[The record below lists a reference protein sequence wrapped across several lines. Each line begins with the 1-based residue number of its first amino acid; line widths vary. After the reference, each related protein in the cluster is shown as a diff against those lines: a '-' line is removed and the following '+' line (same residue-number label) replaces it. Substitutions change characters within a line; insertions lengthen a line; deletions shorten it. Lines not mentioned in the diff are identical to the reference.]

1 MIKIVKAHR
10 FYAIFFI
17 IISVGIASSL
27 SLVGG
32 IGIEIVSDKLLP
44 IVPLV
49 IILPALNSLVG
60 DYATLIAAHAG
71 NPAERNR
78 TKTELVMAML
88 PSIGVNCIFIVAMG
102 LLLAS
107 NRGYVMSW
115 GFVGLFSLFAVVS
128 ILLVITAMFFL
139 TQVLDRLLEAH
150 KLNPDD
156 VLIPIVTTISDV
168 LMLTLIALAAVH
180 VF

>member
-1 MIKIVKAHR
+1 VRELAKKHKL
-10 FYAIFFI
+10 YAILFVVL
-17 IISVGIASSL
+17 SVGIASSI

-32 IGIEIVSDKLLP
+32 LGIEIVGDKLLP

-71 NPAERNR
+71 NPSERNR
-78 TKTELVMAML
+78 TKMELVRAML
-88 PSIGVNCIFIVAMG
+88 PSIGVNCLFIIGMG
-102 LLLAS
+102 LLLAGR
-107 NRGYVMSW
+107 RGYELDG
-115 GFVGLFSLFAVVS
+115 GFVVTYCLFVVLA
-128 ILLVITAMFFL
+128 IVTVITAMFFL
-139 TQVLDRLLEAH
+139 TILLDKILEAR

-156 VLIPIVTTISDV
+156 VLIPIVTTLSDI
-168 LMLTLIALAAVH
+168 LMLGLIALAAVY